1 MWNGALRHKEPCP
14 LPKMLKRLSF
24 SVGAALIAAS
34 MWIWVQDILIA
45 HQEKDAADRG
55 ILRGNL
61 SDLYPRW
68 LGTRELLLHGRDPYS
83 AYITR
88 EIQAGYY
95 GRPID
100 PSRPND
106 PKDQQAFA
114 YPLYIVFVLAP
125 TVQLPFPIV
134 QRGFLWVLMAVT
146 AASVLLWLHAL
157 QWRISVSAKLVA
169 IILVLGCFPAIQG
182 FKLQQLTLLVAVFLA
197 GSLAAIARQ
206 RFVLAGTLIALASIK
221 PQLVLLISLWLLIW
235 ILGNWRQ
242 RQRLFWSFAVSM
254 AVLFAG
260 SEALMPGWI
269 HEFRNAT
276 AAYYRYTGGGKSV
289 LDIALTPTVGRLI
302 SAILA
307 ILLLVFLWQVRHQSE
322 SSNAFHWSLAAV
334 LATTLV
340 IIPMFAPYNQVLLV
354 PAFMLVTKTSQTLWR
369 ASRLSRFFVVV
380 TAMSILWPWV
390 ATVALAIALFLLPA
404 DMVERAWPLPLITTL
419 MIPVSLVGL
428 IFVARTSLCSRDTP

>member
-1 MWNGALRHKEPCP
+1 
-14 LPKMLKRLSF
+14 MLKRLSF
-24 SVGAALIAAS
+24 IAGAGLMAAS
-34 MWIWVQDILIA
+34 MWVWVQDITIA
-45 HQEKDAADRG
+45 HQEKEAAERG
-55 ILRGNL
+55 IPRGNL

-68 LGTRELLLHGRDPYS
+68 LGTRELLLHGRDPYT
-83 AYITR
+83 ADITR
-88 EIQAGYY
+88 EIQIGYY

-125 TVQLPFPIV
+125 TVQLPFPLV

-146 AASVLLWLHAL
+146 AASVLLWLRAL
-157 QWRISVSAKLVA
+157 QWQISISAKLVA
-169 IILVLGCFPAIQG
+169 IILVLGCFPVIQG
-182 FKLQQLTLLVAVFLA
+182 FKLQQLTLLVAVLLA
-197 GSLAAIARQ
+197 GSVAAIARQ
-206 RFVLAGTLIALASIK
+206 KFVLAGILIALASIK

-235 ILGNWRQ
+235 VLGNWRL
-242 RQRLFWSFAVSM
+242 RQRLFWSFVGSM

-269 HEFRNAT
+269 REFRNAT
-276 AAYYRYTGGGKSV
+276 EAYYRYTGGGKSV
-289 LDIALTPTVGRLI
+289 LDIALTPTAGRLI

-307 ILLLVFLWQVRHQSE
+307 IFLLVFLWQVRRESE
-322 SSNAFHWSLAAV
+322 GSNAFHWSLAAV

-340 IIPMFAPYNQVLLV
+340 IIPMFAPYNQVLLL

-369 ASRLSRFFVVV
+369 ASRMSRFFVLV
-380 TAMSILWPWV
+380 TGTSILWPWV

-404 DMVERAWPLPLITTL
+404 DMVERAWPLPLVTTL
-419 MIPVSLVGL
+419 MIPVSLVCL
-428 IFVARTSLCSRDTP
+428 IFVARTTLCPRDTPE